1 MKVAPENF
9 RKGMEVAVEGTGRKV
24 SCLVTDAFF
33 WFAKEMAEENGVP
46 WLPFW
51 TAGAFSLSSHVYTDL
66 IREKLGVGGNFP
78 LFFFFFFFL

>member
-33 WFAKEMAEENGVP
+33 WFAKEMAEENGV
-46 WLPFW
+46 
-51 TAGAFSLSSHVYTDL
+51 A
-66 IREKLGVGGNFP
+66 I
-78 LFFFFFFFL
+78 